1 MTLPRRPPDE
11 QPDPAGRRVLLAEDN
26 ERLADLVATALAA
39 AGYEVVVAHDGYNAL
54 ALAREQ
60 PFDLLLTDW
69 MMPGLTG
76 GALATWVRDARP
88 LLPMI
93 LMTASEQAVIDSPLW
108 AAVIRKP
115 FGLDDLVAVV
125 GAAVE
130 VHELARES

>member
-1 MTLPRRPPDE
+1 
-11 QPDPAGRRVLLAEDN
+11 
-26 ERLADLVATALAA
+26 
-39 AGYEVVVAHDGYNAL
+39 
-54 ALAREQ
+54 
-60 PFDLLLTDW
+60 
-69 MMPGLTG
+69 MPGLTG

-93 LMTASEQAVIDSPLW
+93 LMTASERAVIDSPLW